1 MSDLSEK
8 ELLEILVARHN
19 ESMFIWNAVDTFICS
34 RGIFLAHGED
44 VIDLQYWQTTL
55 ARVDE
60 IVEQEPR
67 LDDFWATVGKAYS
80 FPSLCV
86 FASSAHALLVELA
99 SLLDIEIGLSA
110 LIGPAREGLEEGP
123 TTIPDIP
130 AEVFRERFLAALK
143 KMKMVKWETS
153 QKLNV
158 ALQREFAA
166 GKQHLDVLRRELR
179 HSCRGDESYDL
190 EQDATG
196 PAIETVTQN
205 DELPPAGWDIPLS
218 MRSQEALEALLE
230 LNACDSDRRVT
241 TQDVVEKAVGKNVA
255 VRPYR
260 DVIRDLRDQGYVNT
274 KGGRGGGL
282 WLSEKGLHRAKKLRD
297 S

>member
-60 IVEQEPR
+60 IVKQEPR

-80 FPSLCV
+80 FRSLCV

-130 AEVFRERFLAALK
+130 AEVFRERFLPRRSTGRESC
-143 KMKMVKWETS
+143 W
-153 QKLNV
+153 QGGKLGRGK
-158 ALQREFAA
+158 RE
-166 GKQHLDVLRRELR
+166 R
-179 HSCRGDESYDL
+179 HR
-190 EQDATG
+190 
-196 PAIETVTQN
+196 
-205 DELPPAGWDIPLS
+205 LPPTRMGPRVW
-218 MRSQEALEALLE
+218 
-230 LNACDSDRRVT
+230 RRTV
-241 TQDVVEKAVGKNVA
+241 
-255 VRPYR
+255 
-260 DVIRDLRDQGYVNT
+260 
-274 KGGRGGGL
+274 
-282 WLSEKGLHRAKKLRD
+282 
-297 S
+297 